1 MLAHV
6 VGAMQIKFTSL
17 LAAVFFLTGLLS
29 ATAAEYPERAIHM
42 IVGFAAGGGTDIAAR
57 IVAQKLSDAVG
68 QPVIVDN
75 RPGAGGTIGDAA
87 AAKAAPDGY
96 TLLMT
101 ANGPHAIAPSLFKSL
116 PYDVSRDFAA
126 ISLVSVNQYVLL
138 VHPSVPVTSVAELVT
153 WIRAQKEPPA
163 YSSAGVGTPAH
174 LAAELFAAMAGAKLL
189 HVPYSGS
196 GPALNGLMA
205 GDVKILFSDL
215 SVAMPQL
222 PSGRV
227 KALAVTSLARS
238 PLIPDLPTLDESGL
252 KGYEA
257 LVWAGL
263 LAPAKTSSAIIA
275 RLNAEMVKILSMP
288 DVQERLNRLGSIAA
302 PGSPRDFDARIQSD
316 VAKWA
321 SVIADAG
328 IERH

>member
-29 ATAAEYPERAIHM
+29 ATAAEYPDRAIHM

-57 IVAQKLSDAVG
+57 VVAQKLSDAVG

-138 VHPSVPVTSVAELVT
+138 VHPSVPVTSVAELVA

-302 PGSPRDFDARIQSD
+302 PGSPRDFDARIRSD

>member
-29 ATAAEYPERAIHM
+29 ATAAEYPDRAIHM

>member
-29 ATAAEYPERAIHM
+29 ATAAEYPDRAIHM

-302 PGSPRDFDARIQSD
+302 PGSPRDFDARIRSD